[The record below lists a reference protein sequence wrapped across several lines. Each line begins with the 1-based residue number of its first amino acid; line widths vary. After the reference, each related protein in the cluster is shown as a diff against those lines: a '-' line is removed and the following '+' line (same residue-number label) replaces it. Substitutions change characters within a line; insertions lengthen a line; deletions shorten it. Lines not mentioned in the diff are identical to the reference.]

1 MSSNQFQDVHQ
12 YDGKIEIPVFTNTY
26 TTEEKLEQIKIFL
39 PKLTRTKS
47 MQMMQLIINAL
58 VQNTKENYDDINH
71 IDASDVLAAI
81 LSKPYD
87 NLLDII
93 EEQLEDIWELGRC
106 PQGRTIRFIQMYRS
120 IESIE
125 SIESTEST

>member
-1 MSSNQFQDVHQ
+1 MLSDKFQDVHQ

-58 VQNTKENYDDINH
+58 TQK
-71 IDASDVLAAI
+71 
-81 LSKPYD
+81 
-87 NLLDII
+87 
-93 EEQLEDIWELGRC
+93 Q
-106 PQGRTIRFIQMYRS
+106 
-120 IESIE
+120 
-125 SIESTEST
+125 